1 MGQYCA
7 EQIPVRYAGPGA
19 DAYLPALLV
28 RVGAEPVRALS
39 FLTGGGGGEGV
50 SHMPRLDM
58 FARRWARTAPNQ
70 FQLPQLLPIRGCT
83 RAAIDRRLRVRFRL
97 CASRWAGAVRLKF
110 QLALLVP
117 ARPRIWRGQRVGP
130 KPVGPAR
137 PCQAA
142 HLDKPH
148 MKAMN
153 TASPMTTAA

>member
-19 DAYLPALLV
+19 AADPLRRGLV
-28 RVGAEPVRALS
+28 ERAS
-39 FLTGGGGGEGV
+39 V
-50 SHMPRLDM
+50 MPRLDM

-70 FQLPQLLPIRGCT
+70 LQLPQLLPIRGCMG
-83 RAAIDRRLRVRFRL
+83 AAIDRRLRVRFRL
-97 CASRWAGAVRLKF
+97 FACRWAGAVRLKF

-117 ARPRIWRGQRVGP
+117 ARPHIARASGSGPNRLGPRV
-130 KPVGPAR
+130 PVR
-137 PCQAA
+137 Q
-142 HLDKPH
+142 HISTNPH